1 MIVKNADLNGV
12 ISDII
17 IKDRIITDIIPSEK
31 RENIDNS
38 ETIFDAENK
47 KVVPSFFNT
56 HTHSAMTL
64 LRGYADDMPL
74 NPWLSEKIW
83 PAEAKLVP
91 EDVYWGTKLACLEM
105 IKTGTTFFNDM
116 YWCIDSII
124 KAATEMN
131 IRLAVSATFI
141 DIGKDTDKLI
151 KELDDTYERVSAI
164 DNPNVIFTIA
174 PHAIYTVSE
183 KMLKYSGKFAKDHDL
198 FIHTH
203 LSETKKEYD
212 DCLKAHGMK
221 PAFYL
226 DSFGLLTEKTM
237 LAHSVWLD
245 DDEIKLIAD
254 RGATVS
260 HNPISNMKLSVG
272 KAFDY
277 RKMKNANVRVTLGT
291 DGCSSNNNLNMA
303 ESMKFASILQ
313 KFAYN
318 DPSLMSA
325 EECFKI
331 ASFNGAEAFGIKAG
345 KIEKGY
351 EADFIVLKSNLYDM
365 TPGFN
370 IYSDLVYSVGN
381 NFVDSVFCG
390 GKLIMEHGKI
400 KGEDEIISEAKKI
413 SKKFLS

>member
-1 MIVKNADLNGV
+1 MIVKNANLNGV
-12 ISDII
+12 ISDIF
-17 IKDRIITDIIPSEK
+17 IKNGIITDIIKSEK
-31 RENIDNS
+31 NEKIDYS
-38 ETIFDAENK
+38 DIIFDAENK
-47 KVVPSFFNT
+47 IVIPSFFNT

-74 NPWLSEKIW
+74 RPWLSEKIW
-83 PAEAKLVP
+83 PAEAKLIP
-91 EDVYWGTKLACLEM
+91 EDIYWGTKLACLEM

-131 IRLAVSATFI
+131 MRFAVSATFI
-141 DIGKDTDKLI
+141 DIGKDTDELI
-151 KELDDTYERVSAI
+151 KELEDTYKRVSII
-164 DNPNVIFTIA
+164 DSPNMIFTVA

-183 KMLKYSGKFAKDHDL
+183 KMLKYAGKFAKEHDL

-212 DCLKAHGMK
+212 DCLKEHGMK

-226 DSFGLLTEKTM
+226 DSFGLLTEKTI
-237 LAHSVWLD
+237 LAHCVWLD

-272 KAFDY
+272 KAFNY
-277 RKMKNANVRVTLGT
+277 RKMKQANVQVTLGT

-303 ESMKFASILQ
+303 ETMKFASILQ
-313 KFAYN
+313 KFAYD
-318 DPSLMSA
+318 DPTLMTA

-331 ASFNGAEAFGIKAG
+331 ASLNGAEAFGIKAG

-351 EADFIVLKSNLYDM
+351 EADFLVLKSNIYDM
-365 TPGFN
+365 VPGFN
-370 IYSDLVYSVGN
+370 VYSDIVYSVGN
-381 NFVDSVFCG
+381 NFVDSVFCK

-400 KGEDEIISEAKKI
+400 EGEDEIISQAKKI
-413 SKKFLS
+413 SQKFLS